1 MRWLFHSRRPSGH
14 CFILTQVLLCFLGHP
29 AGAHALLGTLA
40 GVHLEQAPPP
50 HCWKLQQEDTGPFM
64 WQGRAFVPR
73 KPSWWAEATAAAA
86 SSPPWKITQSAALP
100 TGCMA
105 IESVMPSSH
114 LILCRPLLL
123 LPPIPPSI
131 RVFSNEST
139 LRTFLLCFSFLF
151 LSQLFIRPPQTAI
164 LLFSVCSVPA

>member
-100 TGCMA
+100 TGCQ
-105 IESVMPSSH
+105 EMPCWVLKRSH
-114 LILCRPLLL
+114 LLRLKNNNVPAVASLPFPPP
-123 LPPIPPSI
+123 LPPCPGK
-131 RVFSNEST
+131 ST
-139 LRTFLLCFSFLF
+139 G
-151 LSQLFIRPPQTAI
+151 
-164 LLFSVCSVPA
+164 SVNKSLDSRSCPI